1 MPLARTLSSSL
12 GKETRVDV
20 RKSWPFGVVGAR
32 CQVRVGGS
40 LPALWS
46 CEPVEVLELL
56 KTNLDRILCRP
67 MSRPRPLKSLADGAG
82 SAALASDL
90 RRRGSRGPPG
100 VSDRCEL
107 LRRDCLPQTV
117 TRSARGPRIRAGGH
131 RRGGRSL
138 DHRVVGLCKSK
149 RCIAL
154 LCLRCPFPDCAHP
167 CFACDAPS
175 LIHENS

>member
-20 RKSWPFGVVGAR
+20 RKSWPFGVVGAG

-56 KTNLDRILCRP
+56 KTNLDRILSRP
-67 MSRPRPLKSLADGAG
+67 RSRPRPLKSLADGAG

-100 VSDRCEL
+100 VSDWCEL
-107 LRRDCLPQTV
+107 LRCDCLPQTV
-117 TRSARGPRIRAGGH
+117 TRSARGPRIRPGGH
-131 RRGGRSL
+131 RRGGEPRPPGGGPL
-138 DHRVVGLCKSK
+138 QVQTLH
-149 RCIAL
+149 CIAL
-154 LCLRCPFPDCAHP
+154 LAMPLPRLRTS

-175 LIHENS
+175 PIHENS